1 MRRLDRRAE
10 EIEQL
15 IQECESTLPVAKRP
29 CLQDEPVFC
38 PVPKLS
44 DLCFQAIRN
53 ADIGMQIELRRK
65 QHEIESLRN
74 ELKSIKFCAE
84 RFTGNDAKIHFY
96 TGFTSWACEAYQIYL
111 AETGKPDVSVHRA
124 GLFIDLANGWLAASP
139 DRLVSDPLS
148 EDSQGLCEIKCPYST
163 RNLTPEN
170 ACRIVPN
177 FCCRLDADGSAI
189 LRKGHSYY
197 YQIQGQMAI
206 TGRNWCDFVVYTPYG
221 ISVERITFNESF
233 WLNEMLP
240 KLDLFYDGH
249 YLPFYMEFFNP

>member
-1 MRRLDRRAE
+1 MTCAFKLISNFGRVIKRNCNISSKGLLQSLLRPTFNLQNLPLPLKWGRENE
-10 EIEQL
+10 E
-15 IQECESTLPVAKRP
+15 R
-29 CLQDEPVFC
+29 
-38 PVPKLS
+38 
-44 DLCFQAIRN
+44 
-53 ADIGMQIELRRK
+53 
-65 QHEIESLRN
+65 
-74 ELKSIKFCAE
+74 
-84 RFTGNDAKIHFY
+84 
-96 TGFTSWACEAYQIYL
+96 ACEAYQIYL

-148 EDSQGLCEIKCPYST
+148 EDSQGLCEIKCPYSA

-177 FCCRLDADGSAI
+177 FCCRLDADGSVI

>member
-1 MRRLDRRAE
+1 MTPLEFVVHIFQTIERQAIQIFHPKSILDLDHYLPRRVVRCLDRRAE

-96 TGFTSWACEAYQIYL
+96 TGFVMGTL
-111 AETGKPDVSVHRA
+111 HG
-124 GLFIDLANGWLAASP
+124 
-139 DRLVSDPLS
+139 
-148 EDSQGLCEIKCPYST
+148 
-163 RNLTPEN
+163 
-170 ACRIVPN
+170 
-177 FCCRLDADGSAI
+177 I
-189 LRKGHSYY
+189 L
-197 YQIQGQMAI
+197 
-206 TGRNWCDFVVYTPYG
+206 
-221 ISVERITFNESF
+221 
-233 WLNEMLP
+233 
-240 KLDLFYDGH
+240 
-249 YLPFYMEFFNP
+249 